1 MKNFRL
7 FSTFKKIK
15 FVLLILFIFVS
26 VNVLFSGGQGE
37 QEVVVPENPAK
48 EIVPAE
54 PTQETEAP
62 ITVPEGLDK
71 ELERP
76 SVIPESSLVSPERE
90 FIKASRPVSLK
101 GDKVK
106 IENITQ
112 EMKSGFGVNLIL
124 KTGVAG
130 QRLDINVTTDD
141 LLVALDSICAA
152 NGWVWVKD
160 DEKTYSIMTRKEY
173 EDTILPK
180 QVEKKVYKLVNIS
193 ATDADR
199 ILRPLATPRIGKI
212 YGDPRTNKLFVED
225 LPNVISEI
233 EYILRQIDVK
243 LVTRVFFI
251 KHADVADLATK
262 LDTYRS
268 DTGEI
273 QVDAKTR
280 QIIVT
285 DKMENIR
292 KMEAFIETVDIG
304 TELRVFEINNLTQD
318 EQSGLLEVL
327 QNIVTE
333 NALLYNDE
341 RSGTII
347 VDDVPEIL
355 EKVQKIIDTYDK
367 PNKQV
372 LISADIVQTIL
383 SDNLSLGIDYE
394 VSKDMFKAYDSGIS
408 NSPYTVD
415 DTNIFDDVGNVIDKT
430 YDYRDLFPY
439 FVLSGNTS
447 TVDYLSKHIRAK
459 FQAIAN
465 DKNTQILLSP
475 RIQVKNHEEATIEVG
490 KGVPYL
496 TRYFD
501 RDGRVT
507 SEQPSVVRAGL
518 KFGITPHIMNN
529 DFIEIEVSIRN
540 NDARVVD
547 IKGFQGQPVSAVEED
562 TQEAETILLIPN
574 NGTRVIGGLV
584 STSDTNTASGLP
596 FLYKIPV
603 LGELLFGS
611 RTKANLRNNILL
623 FITPSVVDERR
634 PKEKMDEFY
643 AKELEKTKESK
654 EKIEAEY
661 IEAKINPEKIREKFG
676 IPSEKKGEMKP
687 VEKKGKISPEE
698 KGKELKPVEKKKTE
712 VKKETKV
719 PTKAEIPSVK
729 KEVKKTP
736 APKPVPT
743 PTPKTEQAKQTPQP
757 SPTPVSKPTPMPTP
771 TPVQEPTPEAK
782 PTPQVVKETPAPSKL
797 VPVSPKQGEEEKP
810 LQAKEKEI
818 IPKSKPRSTLT
829 PISTQTP
836 IATPTPVATP
846 VSSPKPTATPILTP
860 TPLFV
865 PTPGSTPSP
874 SPIPEP
880 IKVPISTRILPPGSK
895 LTPTPTSVP
904 APVPEL
910 KSTPTLN
917 PTPQS
922 SPKPEEKKEGKPT
935 EKSEKEKEKKKE
947 RTTSYE
953 IGPVKGEVKIQ
964 YTPAPGLVITPKP
977 LKTPLPKEV
986 LEIIAESEY
995 K

>member
-7 FSTFKKIK
+7 FSTFKKIG
-15 FVLLILFIFVS
+15 FVLLILLIFIS
-26 VNVLFSGGQGE
+26 ANVLCSGADE
-37 QEVVVPENPAK
+37 EEVVVPENAAK
-48 EIVPAE
+48 EIVLEE
-54 PTQETEAP
+54 PTQESETPMTAP
-62 ITVPEGLDK
+62 LGPDI

-76 SVIPESSLVSPERE
+76 LVVPESSLVSPERE

-106 IENITQ
+106 IENIAQ
-112 EMKSGFGVNLIL
+112 EIKSGFGVNLIL

-141 LLVALDSICAA
+141 LLVALDSICAP
-152 NGWVWVKD
+152 NGWIWVKD

-233 EYILRQIDVK
+233 EYILKQIDVK

-251 KHADVADLATK
+251 KHAEVGDLATK

-268 DTGEI
+268 ETGEI

-304 TELRVFEINNLTQD
+304 TELKVFEINNLTQD
-318 EQSGLLEVL
+318 EQGALLEIL

-355 EKVQKIIDTYDK
+355 EKVQRIIEAYDK

-383 SDNLSLGIDYE
+383 SDNLSLGIDYDI
-394 VSKDMFKAYDSGIS
+394 SKDMFKAYDAGILD
-408 NSPYTVD
+408 SPYKID
-415 DTNIFDDVGNVIDKT
+415 KTNIFDQDGNIIDKAI
-430 YDYRDLFPY
+430 DYHDLFPY
-439 FVLSGNTS
+439 FSLSGTP
-447 TVDYLSKHIRAK
+447 TIDYLSKHIRAK
-459 FQAIAN
+459 FTAIAN

-490 KGVPYL
+490 KGVPFL

-501 RDGRVT
+501 NEGHVT

-529 DFIEIEVSIRN
+529 DFIEMEVSIRN
-540 NDARVVD
+540 NDARVTT
-547 IKGFQGQPVSAVEED
+547 ITGFNGDVSAVEED

-574 NGTRVIGGLV
+574 NGTRVIGGLI
-584 STSDTNTASGLP
+584 TKSDVNTASGLP

-611 RTKANLRNNILL
+611 HTKANMRNNILL
-623 FITPSVVDERR
+623 FITPSVVDDRR
-634 PKEKMDEFY
+634 PKEKLDEFY

-654 EKIEAEY
+654 EKTEAEY
-661 IEAKINPEKIREKFG
+661 IETKLTPEKIREKFG
-676 IPSEKKGEMKP
+676 IPSEKKSEVKP
-687 VEKKGKISPEE
+687 TEKKAKISPEE

-736 APKPVPT
+736 APKPVLT
-743 PTPKTEQAKQTPQP
+743 PTPKAEQVKQTPQP
-757 SPTPVSKPTPMPTP
+757 SPTPVTKPAPTP
-771 TPVQEPTPEAK
+771 TPTPTPEAK
-782 PTPQVVKETPAPSKL
+782 PTPQVVKETPIPSK
-797 VPVSPKQGEEEKP
+797 EEGKT

-818 IPKSKPRSTLT
+818 APKPKPTSTPAPILT
-829 PISTQTP
+829 QIP
-836 IATPTPVATP
+836 IATSAPLPTP
-846 VSSPKPTATPILTP
+846 VSSSKPTSTPAPIPTPTPKTTPTPITTPTATPSQTP
-860 TPLFV
+860 KPTQ
-865 PTPGSTPSP
+865 TPGSTPLQP
-874 SPIPEP
+874 SVSKPI
-880 IKVPISTRILPPGSK
+880 
-895 LTPTPTSVP
+895 PTPTSVP

-910 KSTPTLN
+910 KSKQTLT

-922 SPKPEEKKEGKPT
+922 SPKPEEKKEIKPG
-935 EKSEKEKEKKKE
+935 EKLDKEKEKKDEKKE

-953 IGPVKGEVKIQ
+953 LGPVKGEVKIQ
-964 YTPAPGLVITPKP
+964 YTPVPALIITPKP

>member
-1 MKNFRL
+1 MENFGL
-7 FSTFKKIK
+7 FSAFRKIGY
-15 FVLLILFIFVS
+15 VLLILLIFIS
-26 VNVLFSGGQGE
+26 ANVLCSGAGE
-37 QEVVVPENPAK
+37 EEVVVPENATK
-48 EIVPAE
+48 EIVPEE

-62 ITVPEGLDK
+62 ITVPEGPDI

-76 SVIPESSLVSPERE
+76 SVVPESSLVSPERE

-106 IENITQ
+106 IENIAQ
-112 EMKSGFGVNLIL
+112 EIKSGFGVNLIL

-141 LLVALDSICAA
+141 LLVALDSICAP

-160 DEKTYSIMTRKEY
+160 DEKTYSVMTRKEY

-233 EYILRQIDVK
+233 EYILKQIDVK

-268 DTGEI
+268 ETGEI

-318 EQSGLLEVL
+318 EQGALLEIL

-341 RSGTII
+341 RSGTVI

-355 EKVQKIIDTYDK
+355 EKVQKIIEAYDK

-383 SDNLSLGIDYE
+383 TDNLSLGVDYD
-394 VSKDMFKAYDSGIS
+394 VSKDMFKYYDAY
-408 NSPYTVD
+408 
-415 DTNIFDDVGNVIDKT
+415 NIGNHFWDEDGNVVGKAID
-430 YDYRDLFPY
+430 YHDLFPY
-439 FVLSGNTS
+439 FVLSGNT
-447 TVDYLSKHIRAK
+447 TTIDYLSKHIRAK

-490 KGVPYL
+490 KGVPFL

-501 RDGRVT
+501 TEGRVT

-529 DFIEIEVSIRN
+529 DFIEMEVSIRN
-540 NDARVVD
+540 NDARVVE
-547 IKGFQGQPVSAVEED
+547 IKGFQSQPVSAVEED

-584 STSDTNTASGLP
+584 STTDTNTASGLP

-611 RTKANLRNNILL
+611 RSKANTRNNILL
-623 FITPSVVDERR
+623 FITPSVVDDRR
-634 PKEKMDEFY
+634 PKEKLDEFY

-654 EKIEAEY
+654 EKTEAEY
-661 IEAKINPEKIREKFG
+661 IETKLTPEKIREKFG
-676 IPSEKKGEMKP
+676 IPSEKKSEVKP
-687 VEKKGKISPEE
+687 IEKKAKISPEE

-743 PTPKTEQAKQTPQP
+743 PTPKAELVKQTPQP
-757 SPTPVSKPTPMPTP
+757 SPTPVTKPTP
-771 TPVQEPTPEAK
+771 TPETK
-782 PTPQVVKETPAPSKL
+782 PTPQIVKETPIPSK
-797 VPVSPKQGEEEKP
+797 EEEKP

-818 IPKSKPRSTLT
+818 TPKPKPTSTPA
-829 PISTQTP
+829 PILTQTP
-836 IATPTPVATP
+836 IATSAPLPTP
-846 VSSPKPTATPILTP
+846 VSSSKPTSTPSSIPTPTPKTTPTPITTPTATPSQTPKSIQIL
-860 TPLFV
+860 
-865 PTPGSTPSP
+865 GSTPLQP
-874 SPIPEP
+874 SVSKPI
-880 IKVPISTRILPPGSK
+880 
-895 LTPTPTSVP
+895 PTPTSVP

-910 KSTPTLN
+910 KSKQTLT

-922 SPKPEEKKEGKPT
+922 SPKPEGKREIKPGEKLDT
-935 EKSEKEKEKKKE
+935 EKEKTSEKKE

-953 IGPVKGEVKIQ
+953 LGPVKGEVKIQ
-964 YTPAPGLVITPKP
+964 YTPVPGLVITPKP

-986 LEIIAESEY
+986 LEIIEESEY